1 MSDSALTA
9 EPRRFFLD
17 RFALSEHQL
26 EETIG
31 NAIARKADYADL
43 YFELSTVEH
52 FALEDGIVKKAAKN
66 VSQGAGVRVVAG
78 EKTGYAHTDEITVD
92 TLRVAA
98 RTAQAIA
105 EGNGGARSV
114 VAHAGTH
121 GHNLYDLQHSPLA

>member
-1 MSDSALTA
+1 MSDSSVHVKP
-9 EPRRFFLD
+9 ERFFLD

-31 NAIARKADYADL
+31 SAIARKADYGDL
-43 YFELSTVEH
+43 YFELSTVEQ

-92 TLRVAA
+92 TLQLAA

-105 EGNGGARSV
+105 EGSGGARSV
-114 VAHAGTH
+114 ALHPGPAR
-121 GHNLYDLQHSPLA
+121 HNLYDLEH